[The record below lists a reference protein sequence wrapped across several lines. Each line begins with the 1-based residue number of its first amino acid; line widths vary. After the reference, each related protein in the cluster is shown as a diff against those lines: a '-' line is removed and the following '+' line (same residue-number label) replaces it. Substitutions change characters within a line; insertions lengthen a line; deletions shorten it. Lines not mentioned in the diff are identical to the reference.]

1 MGSLNY
7 AQVAFGAKKSKMVLF
22 CRKSGKL
29 DLHRKRVATTARA
42 QTRREKRAMTR
53 NMRGFFPTTQG
64 TQTAVKEDS
73 NAKKLASSILIL
85 DQSREKAYKSNG
97 EVAKSPEEPELES
110 AQEDVEVVGEVEGEK
125 VRVLASAV
133 GGREGDQKAM
143 AEAAEVQA
151 QNTCQDFT
159 LLIVLILFF
168 IEASW
173 YSRLI

>member
-29 DLHRKRVATTARA
+29 PLQRKKVATTARA

-73 NAKKLASSILIL
+73 NAKKLASSSSTRAERRLT
-85 DQSREKAYKSNG
+85 SPME
-97 EVAKSPEEPELES
+97 KSPKALRNLSWNPRQKKL
-110 AQEDVEVVGEVEGEK
+110 K
-125 VRVLASAV
+125 PLA
-133 GGREGDQKAM
+133 R
-143 AEAAEVQA
+143 
-151 QNTCQDFT
+151 
-159 LLIVLILFF
+159 
-168 IEASW
+168 
-173 YSRLI
+173 